1 MVQEH
6 PEDLGDLDLLK
17 DQVVWDLLMV
27 LSALVD
33 RVNLAVCAD
42 LLDHSAND

>member
-1 MVQEH
+1 V
-6 PEDLGDLDLLK
+6 LDLLK

-27 LSALVD
+27 LLALVD
-33 RVNLAVCAD
+33 WVNLAVHED